1 MTLSES
7 KVGMTGLLAIV
18 LPSEGSHSMYSN
30 LPAVVRSAESHNPGC
45 VT

>member
-7 KVGMTGLLAIV
+7 KVRMTGSLAI
-18 LPSEGSHSMYSN
+18 PSEGGRSMYPN
-30 LPAVVRSAESHNPGC
+30 LLAVVRSAESHDPGR